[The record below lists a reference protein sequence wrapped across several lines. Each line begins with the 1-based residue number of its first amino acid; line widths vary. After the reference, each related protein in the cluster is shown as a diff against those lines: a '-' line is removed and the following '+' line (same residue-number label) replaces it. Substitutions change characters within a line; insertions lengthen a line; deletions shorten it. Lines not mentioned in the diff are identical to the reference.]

1 MNRASL
7 HQREGGAKAGTVHL
21 LPFLPIALAL
31 SVIGSSVSAIGLVSD
46 VMDATDAGLT
56 VGGGTTGLAFT
67 APVLILVQAI
77 SAIILFVFWRMALRS
92 SAGPFEHL
100 SKLVGVIGLILLAT
114 GIALELVVFVLQI
127 SIDAGE
133 HATTFVS
140 LRALEA
146 FGLIGFA
153 AGGGRCFLDVHIVD
167 PTSKVIW
174 PDSDSV
180 LSSRRMVRCQRYTL
194 DNLPTQ
200 RERVN

>member
-21 LPFLPIALAL
+21 LPFLPIALVL

-92 SAGPFEHL
+92 SAGPSGLL
-100 SKLVGVIGLILLAT
+100 SKSGCIIGLILLAT
-114 GIALELVVFVLQI
+114 GIALTLVVFGLQV
-127 SIDAGE
+127 SIDARE
-133 HATTFVS
+133 HAVAFVS

-146 FGLIGFA
+146 FCSIGFA
-153 AGGGRCFLDVHIVD
+153 AAVVGVFDMF
-167 PTSKVIW
+167 TS
-174 PDSDSV
+174 
-180 LSSRRMVRCQRYTL
+180 L
-194 DNLPTQ
+194 TQ
-200 RERVN
+200 LRK

>member
-7 HQREGGAKAGTVHL
+7 HQRKGGAKAGTVHL

-31 SVIGSSVSAIGLVSD
+31 SVIGSSVSAIGFVSD

-92 SAGPFEHL
+92 SAGPSGLL
-100 SKLVGVIGLILLAT
+100 SKSGCIIGLILLAT
-114 GIALELVVFVLQI
+114 GIALTLVVFGLQV
-127 SIDAGE
+127 SIDARE
-133 HATTFVS
+133 HAVAFVS

-146 FGLIGFA
+146 FGLIGLA
-153 AGGGRCFLDVHIVD
+153 AGAVGVFWMS
-167 PTSKVIW
+167 TSLTRPQK
-174 PDSDSV
+174 
-180 LSSRRMVRCQRYTL
+180 
-194 DNLPTQ
+194 
-200 RERVN
+200 

>member
-92 SAGPFEHL
+92 SAGPFEHV
-100 SKLVGVIGLILLAT
+100 SKLVRVIGLILLAT
-114 GIALELVVFVLQI
+114 GVALELVVFVLQI

-133 HATTFVS
+133 HATAFVS

-153 AGGGRCFLDVHIVD
+153 AGAVGVFW
-167 PTSKVIW
+167 TSTSLTRPRK
-174 PDSDSV
+174 
-180 LSSRRMVRCQRYTL
+180 
-194 DNLPTQ
+194 
-200 RERVN
+200 

>member
-7 HQREGGAKAGTVHL
+7 HQRKGGAKAGTVHL

-92 SAGPFEHL
+92 SAGPSGLL
-100 SKLVGVIGLILLAT
+100 SKSGCIIGLILLAT
-114 GIALELVVFVLQI
+114 GIALTLVVFGLQV
-127 SIDAGE
+127 SIDARE
-133 HATTFVS
+133 HAVAFVS

-146 FGLIGFA
+146 FGLIGLA
-153 AGGGRCFLDVHIVD
+153 AGAVGVFWMS
-167 PTSKVIW
+167 TSLTRPQK
-174 PDSDSV
+174 
-180 LSSRRMVRCQRYTL
+180 
-194 DNLPTQ
+194 
-200 RERVN
+200 